1 MFDIGFWELAI
12 IGVVGLLVIGP
23 ERLPG
28 VARTIGLYVGKL
40 QRFVQGVKSDIR
52 HELDAGELRDL
63 ISQQD
68 KQLKELQTL
77 VNDTRDEVQGN
88 VQEIGSEL
96 GEASG
101 KYAGIGTSLGSDP
114 LADSGNSPS
123 GDSSTDAGGATET
136 SAIGADRSAG
146 GHAPAAGSDEP
157 PGEQATDSDA
167 KKSA

>member
-1 MFDIGFWELAI
+1 MFDIGFWELLV

-28 VARTIGLYVGKL
+28 VARTIGLYVGKM

-68 KQLKELQTL
+68 KQLKELQSL
-77 VNDTRDEVQGN
+77 VNDTRDEVQGS
-88 VQEIGSEL
+88 VREAASEIE
-96 GEASG
+96 EAGG

-114 LADSGNSPS
+114 HTDERSPASSGAS
-123 GDSSTDAGGATET
+123 ET
-136 SAIGADRSAG
+136 AQNG
-146 GHAPAAGSDEP
+146 
-157 PGEQATDSDA
+157 GEQAGSDA